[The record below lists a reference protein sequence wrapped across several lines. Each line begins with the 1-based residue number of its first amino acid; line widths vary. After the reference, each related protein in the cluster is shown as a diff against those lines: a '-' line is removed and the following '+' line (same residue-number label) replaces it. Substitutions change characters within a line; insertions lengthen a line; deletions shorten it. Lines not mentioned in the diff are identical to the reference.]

1 MSLTVI
7 SKNKFKPNLAIDMVK
22 AAVQHYRRM
31 HRPIDRITLAP
42 HMWRLWVD
50 GMLEHEPE
58 REQDLKHFEKAEFKM
73 MFPNE
78 KGGEPVGTYMEVCKG
93 SKFMTKSME
102 VKLKER
108 VAE

>member
-7 SKNKFKPNLAIDMVK
+7 HKRYKPNLAIDMVK

-31 HRPIDRITLAP
+31 HRPIERITLAP
-42 HMWRLWVD
+42 HMWRFWVD
-50 GMLEHEPE
+50 GMLEHDPE
-58 REQDLKHFEKAEFKM
+58 KEDDLKHFEKAEFKM

-78 KGGEPVGTYMEVCKG
+78 KGGEPVGSTMEVCKG
-93 SKFMTKSME
+93 SRLMIKSME

-108 VAE
+108 VGE